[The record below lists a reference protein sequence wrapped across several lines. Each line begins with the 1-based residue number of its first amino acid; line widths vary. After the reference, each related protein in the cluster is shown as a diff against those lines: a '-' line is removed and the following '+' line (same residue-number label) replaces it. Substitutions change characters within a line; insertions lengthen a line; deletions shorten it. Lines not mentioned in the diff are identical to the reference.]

1 MVFGVPSRRDQA
13 YEGIKERIV
22 QGELGPGMSLSESR
36 LARLLRTSRT
46 PVREALSRLAE
57 ERYVQRIPG
66 RGYTVTPVTVE
77 LIQNLF
83 EMRRLLEGA
92 AAARAAELRGNA
104 FVERLRELGAFEYDP
119 RDAKSFKRAA
129 EANTAFHLAV
139 ARAGQNSMLVDLVRQ
154 CLDQVTRLVALGMDH
169 QGLQVNASEEHRAVI
184 EAIARR
190 DPEEARRAM
199 ERHLDGS
206 RRRTMDALVQGE
218 IRAVTV

>member
-1 MVFGVPSRRDQA
+1 VVPNRRDQA
-13 YEGIKERIV
+13 YDGIKERIV
-22 QGELGPGMSLSESR
+22 QGELGPGMPLSESR

-57 ERYVQRIPG
+57 ERYVQRVPG
-66 RGYTVTPVTVE
+66 RGYSVAPVTVE

-92 AAARAAELRGNA
+92 AAARAAERGEA
-104 FVERLRELGAFEYDP
+104 ALVARLRELGAFAYDTDDP
-119 RDAKSFKRAA
+119 KSFKRAVD
-129 EANTAFHLAV
+129 ANSAFHLEV
-139 ARAGQNSMLVDLVRQ
+139 ARASQNAIFVDLVRQ
-154 CLDQVTRLVALGMDH
+154 CLDQVTRLIALGMNH
-169 QGLQVNASEEHRAVI
+169 QGLQESASEEHGAVI

-190 DPEEARRAM
+190 DVEGARRAM

-206 RRRTMDALVQGE
+206 SRRTMEALVQGQ